1 MLAAMFTLAWTSC
14 DDDIEYTPA
23 GAVQGAGVYFTPST
37 VTEYELEGPEGSIT
51 LNVMRTDSVGAI
63 NAELKATYTEGGENV
78 FTVPGS
84 VSFAEGS
91 STSSVTIDYNNV
103 VRGTTYEI
111 ELSFAEGTPYGRS
124 SVTLSLLYP
133 EEKVEVW
140 EVVSE
145 EAVLVENLFEAFGSS
160 PMNITGIT
168 VEKEQTT
175 NMYRFRSPFN
185 NEYFMEQW
193 GVEIYADD
201 SNLPYII
208 LDGETYGDAGYYI
221 APTALNFQMVNGEGP
236 KEDAT
241 WNTFG
246 SVAGNLSTADGP
258 IKPGNATYPLG
269 TYTETSKMF
278 DLGSVYHN
286 IGGYGYY
293 TFGNGVFLLYLDPSM
308 MGTDYDRDYTWSDLP
323 EATGFFTS
331 ELHGESWMQAVQIAE
346 EDSTFY
352 RMPNLYSDAEK
363 AHIYFHVNFEDGT
376 VDIPDTQN
384 TGMTTFGNPV
394 YLEGV
399 STLSSYDETTGTLNL
414 GFRFYIGDEEGEK
427 VADLATVTETFLWGQ
442 SEFDQLQSSKI
453 DDYVGNWIIPF
464 SDGSETLQIPATIS
478 KVDETTLAVK
488 GLSGAAD
495 YDDTMLLSYDTQT
508 GWIRFSTQEVASLQ
522 GFQVFVFPYNS
533 ETGEFNEES
542 LIGGITKSGT
552 LKFLN
557 DESNEGKYD
566 AMVYVVNTGNGY
578 SYLTGYWNFL
588 EWGSNTAAAA
598 TKSVTSFGL
607 NMRSIKH
614 GFTPRRVY
622 NNNLDMQPQPIQS
635 HLSRNASMNG
645 NANLFM

>member
-1 MLAAMFTLAWTSC
+1 MLAAMFTLTWTSC

-145 EAVLVENLFEAFGSS
+145 KAVLVENLFEAFGSS

-175 NMYRFRSPFN
+175 KMYRFRSPFN

-258 IKPGNATYPLG
+258 IEPGNATYPLG

-286 IGGYGYY
+286 IGGY
-293 TFGNGVFLLYLDPSM
+293 
-308 MGTDYDRDYTWSDLP
+308 
-323 EATGFFTS
+323 
-331 ELHGESWMQAVQIAE
+331 
-346 EDSTFY
+346 
-352 RMPNLYSDAEK
+352 
-363 AHIYFHVNFEDGT
+363 
-376 VDIPDTQN
+376 
-384 TGMTTFGNPV
+384 
-394 YLEGV
+394 
-399 STLSSYDETTGTLNL
+399 
-414 GFRFYIGDEEGEK
+414 
-427 VADLATVTETFLWGQ
+427 
-442 SEFDQLQSSKI
+442 
-453 DDYVGNWIIPF
+453 
-464 SDGSETLQIPATIS
+464 
-478 KVDETTLAVK
+478 
-488 GLSGAAD
+488 
-495 YDDTMLLSYDTQT
+495 
-508 GWIRFSTQEVASLQ
+508 
-522 GFQVFVFPYNS
+522 
-533 ETGEFNEES
+533 
-542 LIGGITKSGT
+542 
-552 LKFLN
+552 
-557 DESNEGKYD
+557 
-566 AMVYVVNTGNGY
+566 
-578 SYLTGYWNFL
+578 
-588 EWGSNTAAAA
+588 
-598 TKSVTSFGL
+598 
-607 NMRSIKH
+607 
-614 GFTPRRVY
+614 
-622 NNNLDMQPQPIQS
+622 
-635 HLSRNASMNG
+635 
-645 NANLFM
+645 